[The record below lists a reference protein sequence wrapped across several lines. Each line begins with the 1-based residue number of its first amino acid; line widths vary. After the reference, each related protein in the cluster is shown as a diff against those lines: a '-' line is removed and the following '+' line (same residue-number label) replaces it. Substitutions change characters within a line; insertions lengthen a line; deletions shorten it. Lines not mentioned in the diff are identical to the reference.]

1 MDKPKIGLALGS
13 GGARGFAH
21 LGVLKVLEENN
32 ISIDYIAGSSM
43 GALVASFYGMGHNI
57 DHLIKLSLAFR
68 RKFYMDFTVPKMGF
82 ISGNRIKEFIKL
94 FTHGKNLED
103 LKIPVAVIATDL
115 VKGEEVIFSSGSIA
129 DAVRASI
136 SIPGIFV
143 PVKMN
148 GKILVD
154 GGVIDRVPATIVRE
168 MGADIIIGVDVTF
181 SKKETE
187 IANIYDV
194 IMKSIDI
201 LHMEAINNRQ
211 LGSDILIQPD
221 VSRYSSTAF
230 TNTSEI
236 IKIGEEETLK
246 IMPEITKV
254 LDQWKERK
262 HNET

>member
-21 LGVLKVLEENN
+21 LGVLKILEENN
-32 ISIDYIAGSSM
+32 IPIDYIAGSSM
-43 GALVASFYGMGHNI
+43 GALVASFYGMGHSI
-57 DHLIKLSLAFR
+57 EHLIKLSLAFK

-82 ISGNRIKEFIKL
+82 ISGNRIKDFIKL

-103 LKIPVAVIATDL
+103 LKIPVSVIATDL
-115 VKGEEVIFSSGSIA
+115 AKGEEVLFSSGSIA

-154 GGVIDRVPATIVRE
+154 GGVINRVPVSVVRE
-168 MGADIIIGVDVTF
+168 MGADIIIGVDVAF

-201 LHMEAINNRQ
+201 LHMEAINNRT

-221 VSRYSSTAF
+221 VSQYSSTAF

-236 IKIGEEETLK
+236 IKIGEEETQKK
-246 IMPEITKV
+246 IPEIMEM
-254 LDQWKERK
+254 LEQWKERK
-262 HNET
+262 NNEA